1 MKAVILKQYGGA
13 EQLELRDIAR
23 PEPGPGQLRVRVVAA
38 TLNPGNVKRGAGA
51 LRGLVPELEFPWVP
65 GADFSGVVDALGAGV
80 EGFAPG
86 DEVFGYGGAGGA
98 FAEFLVSEVDA
109 LAHKP
114 RTLDHAGAASLAVVA
129 QTAVQA
135 FELGELQAGQS
146 LLILGAGGAVGNAA
160 LQLARHRGVRVI
172 AVCRARSA
180 ARLVELGAEQVFDDA
195 ATPLETVVQ
204 GVDMVLDGLGGE
216 TARRAL
222 SVLEPGGVLV
232 ALNGPPAED
241 EAERLGVRA
250 LFLRTQNR
258 GNGLARLAAEI
269 DAVPVRP
276 FLARSYAL
284 AETAQAWRDFEAGG
298 IEGKLVIRVG
308 EA

>member
-1 MKAVILKQYGGA
+1 MKAVILKQCGGA

-80 EGFAPG
+80 E
-86 DEVFGYGGAGGA
+86 VFGYGGAGGA

-135 FELGELQAGQS
+135 FDLGGLQAGQR

-160 LQLARHRGVRVI
+160 VQLARHRGVRVI

-180 ARLVELGAEQVFDDA
+180 ARLVELGAGQVFDDA

-222 SVLEPGGVLV
+222 SVLKPGGVLV